1 MSVSGKRPQQRNGD
15 SVLTPSPMITSPAT
29 HNQKTPSH
37 TQMQT
42 KRPAF
47 RQPLYKKVAL
57 GGVSESQVNRW
68 NEVNADRPFEA
79 GLDKGLRSWAALR
92 RSLAAVETGEVVPHE
107 TIPARIKYR
116 SGLTY
121 YGDTLRDL
129 WYPKRPVVE
138 GEGEGDGEK
147 KVSNGN
153 VEVEEDEEEEEE
165 AERPTTVGVKPS
177 SAAPLVTVPSQV
189 TILDPT
195 FPALSVA
202 AFRLLL
208 RTAPPREV
216 LLTAYHH
223 FHWRYFD
230 EALAAGLDI
239 NMRINSN
246 GKTLLF
252 MAVQNG
258 DTERVEYLLENGANP
273 NVKDHRNDTP
283 LHLCMDHPIVF
294 HPRRIA
300 TLLINKG
307 AQVNAANLRGTTP
320 LHRAVLM
327 GFTDFV
333 ELLLRRK
340 AKVYCFD
347 ASGCMPYQYADKAS
361 QPKVAKLFNANV
373 RFCGKRQHDQMWAH
387 IMSRQFI
394 EGIFK
399 LCAPACVVCKRRQH
413 DCLALKTKDFRYWLY
428 VHEVLAVQKK
438 AK

>member
-1 MSVSGKRPQQRNGD
+1 M
-15 SVLTPSPMITSPAT
+15 
-29 HNQKTPSH
+29 
-37 TQMQT
+37 
-42 KRPAF
+42 
-47 RQPLYKKVAL
+47 QPLQRKVAL

-68 NEVNADRPFEA
+68 NEANAGRPFEA

-92 RSLAAVETGEVVPHE
+92 RSLAAVETGEVVPYE

-121 YGDTLRDL
+121 YGDTLRNL
-129 WYPKRPVVE
+129 WYPKYRVE
-138 GEGEGDGEK
+138 GEGEGEGEGEV
-147 KVSNGN
+147 KVSDEGKL
-153 VEVEEDEEEEEE
+153 EEEEEE
-165 AERPTTVGVKPS
+165 EEEVGKMDNDEKEELKRPGTTVGGGAKSKKPS
-177 SAAPLVTVPSQV
+177 SSEPLVTAPSV

-195 FPALSVA
+195 FPALSIA

-208 RTAPPREV
+208 RTASPREV

-239 NMRINSN
+239 NMRLDGH

-258 DTERVEYLLENGANP
+258 DTERVEYLLDNGANP
-273 NVKDHRNDTP
+273 NAKDHHGDTP

-307 AQVNAANLRGTTP
+307 AQVNTANKRGTTP
-320 LHRAVLM
+320 LHRAVLL

-333 ELLLRRK
+333 ELLLKRK
-340 AKVYCFD
+340 AKVFCFD
-347 ASGCMPYQYADKAS
+347 ANGRMPFQYADKAS

-387 IMSRQFI
+387 IMSRQFV
-394 EGIFK
+394 EGVFK
-399 LCAPACVVCKRRQH
+399 LCAPACVVCKRRLH
-413 DCLALKTKDFRYWLY
+413 DCLALKKKDFRYWLY